1 MLKKRGA
8 ALEKRR
14 RAKIRDT
21 TRVESSGRVTGTV
34 ETARITKGVKKS
46 KAIVDSDVSSE
57 SENFGSIEESD
68 EESKQ
73 HERLARE
80 DYAGQCHRTSIVNLL
95 RISLALLHY
104 GFAKP

>member
-34 ETARITKGVKKS
+34 ETARIRKGVKKS

-57 SENFGSIEESD
+57 SESLGSIEESD